1 MDKLHEISAYIA
13 DLKIK
18 KVLFGGYDKTEVEM
32 KFGELLAM
40 FKKCMQEEQ
49 DLQKKL
55 ASEYEQKLNTSQM
68 LMNEMNKKLCAMMEA
83 QKEMENEK
91 EKMKDVYKEY
101 CSNILQQYSDSLR
114 ALSTEFTQI
123 LENITNLQQNMI
135 EMDVFDEI
143 APKALIETQ
152 KTEET
157 E

>member
-49 DLQKKL
+49 DLQKNL

-91 EKMKDVYKEY
+91 EKMKDIYKEY

-123 LENITNLQQNMI
+123 LENITNLQQNII
-135 EMDVFDEI
+135 EMDVLDEI